1 MPRYVPG
8 SGNANAK
15 LILIGEAP
23 GKSED
28 EEGKPFVGPSG
39 EFLWEVLSE
48 LGMSREDVW
57 TTNVYKYRP
66 PNNDIKRIGE
76 VCNKEQ
82 QLENLWKEINSVNPN
97 VIFCMGN
104 TAFHAVRGHSG
115 IMKWRGSILAT
126 RYGDRKLVG
135 SIHPANIVR
144 STVMEAG
151 SDYKSYPYIWKMI
164 FTHDLQRAI
173 KESLTSSLDLEP
185 RYVKICRDSMELYR
199 YVQQN
204 KNRVRMSTDIE
215 SINCIPVCVSLC
227 FDRHESLVVPLFNRL
242 GPLNFGG
249 IPASD
254 QSFIWQTLDKLLK
267 EKDIVGQNFKYDQDK
282 MQMLG
287 FSFRRGRP
295 IVSDTLL
302 KTHTIIPEL
311 PSKRMEMLQSLWT
324 RLPYHKDEGK
334 EYNPK
339 KDKIDKLFHYCG
351 LDAISTKETDE
362 EQDNDLTEM
371 SDELHLDMHKFY
383 YDYVM
388 KLHEVYLDMENIG
401 FRLDTDAQLYLKI
414 KYQSQHDMI
423 QMRLSAAIPDFK
435 TLGKK
440 CHNDHLVNVASPQ
453 QMSALLYGYLGLPK
467 RTKYGKVKADEDT
480 IVGLLN
486 NVIKDDRR
494 RNICTDIIED
504 RRTRKTLGT
513 YVLAKPDHDGRIRG
527 SYRIT
532 GTETA
537 RSSTAILKPP
547 LRLSKSGHAFQTL
560 TKHGTVGADIR
571 TMYICDPGFVF
582 VQIDLSQAEP
592 RIVANLSR
600 DDKLLQA
607 FESGKVDIHRRTAAL
622 VLDMT
627 PELDLGEEYN
637 EAADTIG
644 KDSPERFLGKK
655 CRNGGNYDMGKGE
668 LALNIATDAKRFR
681 IDVSVSEW
689 RAGKMLESFHRESP
703 NIRNIFHREI
713 QEAINSSRILVNPF
727 GRARQFFE
735 RLDKKTYGEGYA
747 HIPQSC
753 VADKVKTSILKS
765 KAEMPDFHK
774 MLMGEAHDA
783 LLFRFPI
790 NEWEDRARL
799 VKLNLEEPIDFSVCT
814 LKRLPLRIPADVEV
828 SFTNYKDLER
838 VKI

>member
-1 MPRYVPG
+1 MPRYCPG
-8 SGNANAK
+8 TGNPNSK
-15 LILIGEAP
+15 IILLGEAP
-23 GKSED
+23 GKTED

-39 EFLWEVLSE
+39 EFLWDVLSE
-48 LGMSREDVW
+48 LNLSREEVW

-66 PNNDIKRIGE
+66 PFNDISRIGE
-76 VCNKEQ
+76 ICNKE
-82 QLENLWKEINSVNPN
+82 EAIANLWKEINSINPN

-104 TAFHAVRGHSG
+104 TAFNAVRGHSG
-115 IMKWRGSILAT
+115 IMKWRGSILPT
-126 RYGDRKLVG
+126 KYGDRKLVG

-151 SDYKSYPYIWKMI
+151 NDYKTYPYIWKMI
-164 FTHDLQRAI
+164 FKHDLERAL
-173 KESLTSSLDLEP
+173 KESLTKELNLEQ

-199 YVQQN
+199 YVNQN
-204 KNRVRMSTDIE
+204 TNRQRMAVDIE
-215 SINCIPVCVSLC
+215 SINCIPICVSLC
-227 FDRHESLVVPLFNRL
+227 FNRHESLVVPLFNKL

-254 QSFIWQTLDKLLK
+254 QAFIWQTLDKLFK
-267 EKDIVGQNFKYDQDK
+267 DKDIVGQNFKYDQDK

-287 FSFRRGRP
+287 FSFRRGQP
-295 IVSDTLL
+295 IKSDTLL

-311 PSKRMEMLQSLWT
+311 PSKKMEMLQSLWT

-334 EYNPK
+334 EFNPK

-351 LDAISTKETDE
+351 LDAISTLETDE
-362 EQDNDLTEM
+362 EQDKDLEEM
-371 SDELHLDMHKFY
+371 SNEMGLDMTSFY

-401 FRLDTDAQLYLKI
+401 FNVDTEAKDMLKM

-423 QMRLSAAIPDFK
+423 QARLSFALQDYKVGGA
-435 TLGKK
+435 K
-440 CHNDHLVNVASPQ
+440 CHPDHLVNVAAPK
-453 QMSALLYGYLGLPK
+453 QMATLLYGYLGLPK
-467 RTKYGKVKADEDT
+467 RTMKGKIRADEDT
-480 IVGLLN
+480 IVSLLN
-486 NVIKDDRR
+486 NVVKDERR
-494 RNICTDIIED
+494 RNILLDTLED
-504 RRTRKTLGT
+504 RKTRKTLGS
-513 YVLAKPDHDGRIRG
+513 YVNSKLDYDGRIRG
-527 SYRIT
+527 SYRIA
-532 GTETA
+532 GTETS

-547 LRLSKSGHAFQTL
+547 LRPIKMGHAFQTL

-571 TMYICDPGFVF
+571 LMYIVDKGYVF

-592 RIVANLSR
+592 RIVANLSK

-622 VLDMT
+622 VLDMMS
-627 PELDLGEEYN
+627 ELDLKEDYN
-637 EAADTIG
+637 EVADTIG

-668 LALNIATDAKRFR
+668 LALNIATDAKRFG
-681 IDVSVSEW
+681 IDITVSEW

-703 NIRNIFHREI
+703 NIRGVFHREI
-713 QEAINSSRILVNPF
+713 QMALNNTRVLVNPY
-727 GRARQFFE
+727 GRPRTFFE

-747 HIPQSC
+747 HIPQST
-753 VADKVKTSILKS
+753 VADHVKHSILAS

-774 MLMGEAHDA
+774 MLLGESHDA

-790 NEWEDRARL
+790 GEYIDRAK
-799 VKLNLEEPIDFSVCT
+799 VIKKHLESPIDFSICT
-814 LKRLPLRIPADVEV
+814 LSRGPLRIPADVEV
-828 SFTNYKDLER
+828 GFENYRDLKR
-838 VKI
+838 IKI